1 MLPMTH
7 TKLAEITEELTAE
20 ADDLDEML
28 SRAEALVLI
37 RDLARGFELTPEIE
51 GGLLTHL
58 ETCQEEALG
67 EHAC

>member
-20 ADDLDEML
+20 ADELDEL
-28 SRAEALVLI
+28 LPRAEALALI
-37 RDLARGFELTPEIE
+37 RDLARGYELTPEIE

-58 ETCQEEALG
+58 ETCQEEAMDELP
-67 EHAC
+67 